1 MLRTYS
7 PRQIVMAAALAA
19 AAAMSAHAQPSR
31 DHRSADTE
39 PPASTG
45 EPPSAEGHVT
55 PLLTKPLAG
64 VPGKEVSMV
73 LVEYGPGGATPPHRH
88 NADVLVYVLEGTVVM
103 QVAGSE
109 EVTLK
114 AGQTFEESPTDIHTV
129 SRNASSTEPAKI
141 LAVLVKDEGAP
152 ATLPVS
158 RDAASESRLAPR

>member
-1 MLRTYS
+1 
-7 PRQIVMAAALAA
+7 
-19 AAAMSAHAQPSR
+19 
-31 DHRSADTE
+31 
-39 PPASTG
+39 
-45 EPPSAEGHVT
+45 
-55 PLLTKPLAG
+55 
-64 VPGKEVSMV
+64 MV

-103 QVAGSE
+103 QVAGGE

-129 SRNASSTEPAKI
+129 SRNASSTEPAKF

-158 RDAASESRLAPR
+158 RDAASERRVAPW